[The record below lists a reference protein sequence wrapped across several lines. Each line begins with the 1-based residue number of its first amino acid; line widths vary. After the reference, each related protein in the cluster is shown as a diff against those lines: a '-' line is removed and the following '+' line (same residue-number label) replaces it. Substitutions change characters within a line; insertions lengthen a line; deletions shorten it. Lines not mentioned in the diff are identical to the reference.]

1 MRLKIL
7 IPAGLFLD
15 RLVDKVLAESTK
27 GGFCLLPNHID
38 TASALAPGILTYE
51 VEGQAHHLAVNGGVL
66 VKKGDSVR
74 VSSRAAVAGELG
86 ELEAEVLRMQDEAS
100 EAEKSARSAVAK
112 LEAGFVRTLIEV
124 ETT

>member
-7 IPAGLFLD
+7 LPAGLYLD
-15 RLVDKVLAESTK
+15 RQVDKILSESTR

-51 VEGQAHHLAVNGGVL
+51 ADGESHHLAVNGGVL
-66 VKKGDSVR
+66 VKKGDAVR
-74 VSSRAAVAGELG
+74 VLSRAAVSGELG
-86 ELEAEVLRMQDEAS
+86 ELETEVLRMQDEAA